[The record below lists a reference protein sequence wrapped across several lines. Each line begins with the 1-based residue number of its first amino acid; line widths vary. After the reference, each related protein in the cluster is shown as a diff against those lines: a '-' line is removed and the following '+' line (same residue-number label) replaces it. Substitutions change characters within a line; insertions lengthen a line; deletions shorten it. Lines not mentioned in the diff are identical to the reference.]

1 LAIAVIDP
9 LYQNPITTNSWSV
22 KTVSNTGAVGGAI
35 AEIKSSD
42 ISIGLVSVTAVKLYE
57 LTTDAAKAVSIN
69 LYIRLDSSQ

>member
-1 LAIAVIDP
+1 
-9 LYQNPITTNSWSV
+9 
-22 KTVSNTGAVGGAI
+22 VSNTGAVGGAI

-42 ISIGLVSVTAVKLYE
+42 ISIGLVSVTAVKPYE